1 MAVRQW
7 LALDVGEAHGEV
19 EHLALESIDCI
30 GEGVKHYAGFAGA
43 ALGVEIGMVAVG
55 AEAGGAAVEAV
66 GGAAAEA
73 AVVVVA
79 VEVPDMAEAADTT
92 QVVAVGCW
100 RPWRVIPAAALKL
113 EDLVNLQLN
122 CLTRYLSINR

>member
-30 GEGVKHYAGFAGA
+30 GEGASTTA
-43 ALGVEIGMVAVG
+43 ALGVEIRKVAVG
-55 AEAGGAAVEAV
+55 AEAGGVAVEAV

-79 VEVPDMAEAADTT
+79 VEVPDMAEAADTRLS
-92 QVVAVGCW
+92 G
-100 RPWRVIPAAALKL
+100 ALMPRRL
-113 EDLVNLQLN
+113 
-122 CLTRYLSINR
+122 